1 MQAGPPPSVR
11 SSSYGQIE
19 IAPEIREIA
28 PEIREIVPE
37 GRSGLKS
44 HLKRKS
50 FRTLQEHSEDLT
62 RA

>member
-1 MQAGPPPSVR
+1 MR
-11 SSSYGQIE
+11 SSSYGQIEIAPEIRE